1 MNYWIED
8 IVETAFVRIKLLHY
22 DPSLV
27 HNLDFTLLSESE
39 KATCLAYGSEKRRLE
54 FYFTRKLWN
63 EFQPGEIVKYSKTGK
78 PIIENGYLSISH
90 SHNCI
95 AIAYSSQYE
104 LGLDIEPVSEKIN
117 KVRHKFLHPKEA
129 FYDLKNLTKAWCIKE
144 AVYKLMDMD
153 DVFFMDN
160 IYLSSVQ
167 NNQYAQID
175 IDGIEIKPQF
185 KIMELK
191 NDMML
196 AWAFHPH
203 PDFKL

>member
-1 MNYWIED
+1 M
-8 IVETAFVRIKLLHY
+8 
-22 DPSLV
+22 
-27 HNLDFTLLSESE
+27 HNLDMELLSETE
-39 KATCLAYGSEKRRLE
+39 KATCMAYGSEKRRLE
-54 FYFTRKLWN
+54 FYYTRKLWR
-63 EFQPGEIVKYSKTGK
+63 EFGDGEKVKYSKSGK
-78 PIIENGYLSISH
+78 PIIDNGYLSISH

-95 AIAYSSQYE
+95 AIAYSAQYE

-117 KVRHKFLHPKEA
+117 KVRHKFLHPKET
-129 FYDLKNLTKAWCIKE
+129 FIDLKNLTKAWCIKE

-160 IYLSSVQ
+160 IYLDSVQ
-167 NNQYAQID
+167 NDQFAIID
-175 IDGIEIKPQF
+175 IAGIEIKPQF

-203 PDFKL
+203 PELKI